1 MTPHP
6 PRILLLGAHPDDAE
20 FHAGGL
26 LSIYHDRGYAVKI
39 VSVTNG
45 AAGHHARPP
54 QELAAVRRAETQAV
68 TKLLRVAYEVW
79 DFPDGALQPTL
90 DARLHFI
97 RAIRAYQPDLILTHR
112 PNDYH
117 PDHRAVG
124 QLVQDASYLV
134 TVPLVADD
142 TPVLRRDP
150 VVAYMTDLF
159 TRPAPLRADVVVDI
173 TPYFER
179 VVRLLDCHVSQVYE
193 WLPYNQRLEE
203 QVPTDLAERL
213 KWLGQW
219 FSHRPRAVAD
229 RFRSRLVE
237 VYGPDR
243 GARIEYAEAY
253 EISEYAA
260 PLDDEARARLFPIF
274 E

>member
-1 MTPHP
+1 M
-6 PRILLLGAHPDDAE
+6 
-20 FHAGGL
+20 
-26 LSIYHDRGYAVKI
+26 
-39 VSVTNG
+39 
-45 AAGHHARPP
+45 
-54 QELAAVRRAETQAV
+54 VR
-68 TKLLRVAYEVW
+68 W
-79 DFPDGALQPTL
+79 
-90 DARLHFI
+90 
-97 RAIRAYQPDLILTHR
+97 
-112 PNDYH
+112 
-117 PDHRAVG
+117 
-124 QLVQDASYLV
+124 LVCS
-134 TVPLVADD
+134 
-142 TPVLRRDP
+142 
-150 VVAYMTDLF
+150 
-159 TRPAPLRADVVVDI
+159 
-173 TPYFER
+173 
-179 VVRLLDCHVSQVYE
+179 VSQVYE